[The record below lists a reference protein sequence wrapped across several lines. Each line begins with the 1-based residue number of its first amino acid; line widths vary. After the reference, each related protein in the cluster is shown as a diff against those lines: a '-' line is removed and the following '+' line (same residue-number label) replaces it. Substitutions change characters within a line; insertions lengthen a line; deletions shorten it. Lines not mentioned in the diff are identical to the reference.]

1 MTKSISSFVLGL
13 VFSIIGAIAGY
24 VLWLIGTFVG
34 AFSTGMIQ
42 TIFLI
47 LPIINLVTFIIS
59 FTGCFF
65 CLWKARIGGI
75 IMFIASTISL
85 ICLITIFITFK
96 DFSFVY
102 FLFLSPTIVLFVNSI
117 NAISKKHKT
126 QHIET
131 KPQEI
136 SQKN

>member
-1 MTKSISSFVLGL
+1 MIKSISSFVLGL

-24 VLWLIGTFVG
+24 VLWLIGIFVG

-117 NAISKKHKT
+117 NAISKKQKT

>member
-24 VLWLIGTFVG
+24 VLWLIGIFVG

-117 NAISKKHKT
+117 NAISKKQKT